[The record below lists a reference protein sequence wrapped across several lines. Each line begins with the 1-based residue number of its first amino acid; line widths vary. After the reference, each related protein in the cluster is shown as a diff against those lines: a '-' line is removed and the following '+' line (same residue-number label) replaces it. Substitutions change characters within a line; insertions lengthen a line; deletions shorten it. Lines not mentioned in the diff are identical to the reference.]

1 MAFAARDYA
10 PGIGQA
16 VADRTINRK
25 ITETHIKPK
34 RRRFKLPR
42 IDDVALEDQLA
53 AWAKSKGYRWE
64 GEYKVTHGDGK
75 TVQGYIL
82 STGRIRSERWGEVA
96 ERVARGNVLLLRD
109 YLERK
114 KEFGAELTEHEARM
128 LAHEEDRLR
137 FHLAHANTLLSGRHL
152 QHGDET
158 QPSRNMEVYTNCLD
172 GSTRILTMEYGPVE
186 IGKIAG
192 EVVTVIAGDGRPRK
206 ARINA
211 HGVQELYEITFRPVA
226 GGGGKFRHTV
236 KATADHRWI
245 LRDGSVTTSLS
256 VGDVLAAA
264 KGDVGI
270 DPASVVHGL
279 IFGDGTAHKSRR
291 DAGRTAVSQGR
302 TYASIR
308 VCKQDAVQAE
318 ICEWLDAAGYTYT
331 TPEHAK
337 GDRVYYVGKMAYAK
351 EMPFTRDPEYI
362 AGFIYG
368 WWLADGH
375 KGLEHA
381 LEISTASEEAAAWLE
396 EHAGY
401 AGFNVTMHRVM
412 ERKPGDGAFANGKA
426 LHVLRLRKN
435 VEWKVESIESIGEAP
450 VFCPE
455 EPVTSSFVLANGLL
469 TGNCSTSAVSH
480 LLFYL
485 LLNGSGVGRAYDD
498 DMMVVDWRNAP
509 TIVPVIDM
517 NHPDAQSGEIEVMDL
532 RTAQH
537 LYADQE
543 QIVFEVP
550 DSREGWAKAIE
561 MMETLA
567 WEGVHKDK
575 VLLLDF
581 SKVRERGAPIGG
593 MQGRPASGPGPL
605 MKAIEKIAR
614 IPFTMMAPWRQA
626 MFIDHFLAECVL
638 VGGARRAARMA
649 TKYWKDATVFDFIA
663 LKRGGF
669 LWSSNNSVVTDGEFW
684 DLVHA
689 VRGWLRDDVKAVDA
703 VDSAIIAKFGDLAC
717 HAWRVFNAVM
727 DAAYNDMTGE
737 PGFINGH
744 KLTANDNDLE
754 QYLDG
759 KFAESERYSQE
770 TATHRM
776 MAELARIVIDKPYR
790 YITNPCGEI
799 VLFVLGGYCV
809 IGDVVPYHAADLDQ
823 AEEAFRVTT
832 RALMRT
838 NLMNSLYQKEVART
852 NRIGVSMTGV
862 HEFALAHFGYGWKD
876 IVNEEKSKDFWLTL
890 SRFKR
895 AVKDEARRYADFL
908 GVVVPHTDT
917 TIKPAG
923 TTSKLFGLSEGAHL
937 PAMREY
943 LRWVQ
948 FRNDDPLVKTYEDMG
963 YPVKR
968 LRTYSGTTVVG
979 FPTRPTICT
988 IEGADEK
995 VVTASEAT
1003 MAEQFEYL
1011 RLLEKYWIVGVEED
1025 GVTPLSDTGN
1035 QVSYTLK
1042 YDPQVVSFEAF
1053 KEAIIDNQ
1061 PTVRCCSVMPKV
1073 DMTAFEYQ
1081 PEEPV
1086 TKAAYEKIAEAIAN
1100 DDDEGVA
1107 EDIGLEHVGC
1117 AGGACPIDFNSEE
1130 AA

>member
-1 MAFAARDYA
+1 MAMGARDYA

-16 VADRTINRK
+16 VADRTVNRK

-42 IDDVALEDQLA
+42 IDDEALDKQLA
-53 AWAKSKGYRWE
+53 AWAKSKGYRWD

-158 QPSRNMEVYTNCLD
+158 QPSRNME
-172 GSTRILTMEYGPVE
+172 
-186 IGKIAG
+186 
-192 EVVTVIAGDGRPRK
+192 
-206 ARINA
+206 
-211 HGVQELYEITFRPVA
+211 
-226 GGGGKFRHTV
+226 
-236 KATADHRWI
+236 
-245 LRDGSVTTSLS
+245 
-256 VGDVLAAA
+256 
-264 KGDVGI
+264 
-270 DPASVVHGL
+270 
-279 IFGDGTAHKSRR
+279 
-291 DAGRTAVSQGR
+291 
-302 TYASIR
+302 
-308 VCKQDAVQAE
+308 
-318 ICEWLDAAGYTYT
+318 
-331 TPEHAK
+331 
-337 GDRVYYVGKMAYAK
+337 
-351 EMPFTRDPEYI
+351 
-362 AGFIYG
+362 
-368 WWLADGH
+368 
-375 KGLEHA
+375 
-381 LEISTASEEAAAWLE
+381 
-396 EHAGY
+396 
-401 AGFNVTMHRVM
+401 
-412 ERKPGDGAFANGKA
+412 
-426 LHVLRLRKN
+426 
-435 VEWKVESIESIGEAP
+435 
-450 VFCPE
+450 
-455 EPVTSSFVLANGLL
+455 LL
-469 TGNCSTSAVSH
+469 TNCSTSAVSH

-1086 TKAAYEKIAEAIAN
+1086 TKGAYEKIAAAIAN
-1100 DDDEGVA
+1100 DDAEDVT
-1107 EDIGLEHVGC
+1107 EDIGMEHVDCG
-1117 AGGACPIDFNSEE
+1117 GGACPIDFNSDEEE